1 MKDQSFIR
9 KTEKFHEEYRLKE
22 KGAVLNWFDITEI
35 KGYYSLNDKV
45 SEILKSSQG
54 KELLNHIL
62 EKILNKKV
70 EQQGMMQMLGGFT
83 MLRMINTMGAIGG
96 KMTKEELLE
105 FNSRLNQ
112 IKKEN

>member
-1 MKDQSFIR
+1 
-9 KTEKFHEEYRLKE
+9 
-22 KGAVLNWFDITEI
+22 
-35 KGYYSLNDKV
+35 
-45 SEILKSSQG
+45 
-54 KELLNHIL
+54 
-62 EKILNKKV
+62 
-70 EQQGMMQMLGGFT
+70 MLGGFT